1 MTANLLTE
9 ICHNV
14 ATEPLLQPLTNES
27 FPHRTAN
34 TDANARLDIRARGF
48 WNTGQDAFFD
58 VRVFHP
64 NASSNRSMTT
74 AAAYRKHEPAKKRE
88 YAQRVREVEHGVFT
102 PLVLSTTGGMARE
115 ATTFYKRLADELS
128 RKQDK
133 QYSLVMGWIR
143 CRLSFAILRSAISS
157 AFEEVDPLA
166 TAQSGSSTLNLPL
179 QRDVFFCFSFFGF
192 LLFFIGRAGASPP
205 SRTAAIIFLY
215 IYIFI
220 GRAGASPPSRTAAI
234 IFLVIRVVRR
244 ALNLLRASFSPIFQ
258 YFSAVNDTRVS
269 FSLIFLTCMPWRRRF
284 VSHGRCR
291 PLSS

>member
-1 MTANLLTE
+1 MKKTNREVQQKRARDTTAQLTPQLQRSVELAQEKGSSAWLTVLPMTEHGFLLHKGEFRDAVCLRYGWNLSNIPRSCNCGTPFSIDHAMICHMGGIPTIRHNEIRDMTANLLTE

-27 FPHRTAN
+27 FPDRTAN

-48 WNTGQDAFFD
+48 CNTGQDAFFD

-74 AAAYRKHEPAKKRE
+74 AAAYRKHETTKKRE

-133 QYSLVMGWIR
+133 QYSLVMGWVR
-143 CRLSFAILRSAISS
+143 CRLSFAILRSAILCIRGSRSS
-157 AFEEVDPLA
+157 RHRPVSELNIELA
-166 TAQSGSSTLNLPL
+166 AAEGH
-179 QRDVFFCFSFFGF
+179 V
-192 LLFFIGRAGASPP
+192 P
-205 SRTAAIIFLY
+205 S
-215 IYIFI
+215 
-220 GRAGASPPSRTAAI
+220 
-234 IFLVIRVVRR
+234 
-244 ALNLLRASFSPIFQ
+244 
-258 YFSAVNDTRVS
+258 D
-269 FSLIFLTCMPWRRRF
+269 M
-284 VSHGRCR
+284 
-291 PLSS
+291 